1 MVDENTGSATGVI
14 LADGKEV
21 HSSVILSNATPYKT
35 FMELVPSAFLPE
47 EFLQAIKNCDYS
59 SATTKINVAVDKLPQ
74 FCCCATDMDGPGP
87 QHIGTIHIGSE
98 SMEEIDLAYRDAVN
112 GIPSRRPLIEMTI
125 PSVLDK
131 TISPPGKTDL
141 QLLNLPIVKFAV
153 HLKLTLRWSDYRT
166 PLKGLYLCG
175 SGAHPGGGVMGAP
188 GRNAASVVLQDI
200 KNDIR
205 LYYKLASLESDQIA
219 VFLLTDWLVG
229 TVFCR
234 AMIFPKEDAVAVLTS
249 DDQAFKQALEI
260 RRGVA
265 AEVLKVALSAGR
277 LSKPYSAKIVS
288 CLPNFVDRVVIEAAE
303 MKVVPEFSHL
313 SFNARAKRY
322 IQGSGVV
329 ELVKWLK
336 HNSLTYPQIGKLIC
350 LCSSNLE
357 PVRRLAEWLKTIH
370 VKGKYLGYV
379 LVKASSILEYK
390 LEMLVEIVDYLAE
403 KGVKR
408 EWMGFVLSRCPRVLT
423 LSMSEIEFRVKFYMH
438 MGMDEKDFGTMV
450 YDYPKALGFFSLEEM
465 HSKVNYLKEFGL
477 STEEVG
483 RLLAYKPQLMG
494 CSIEERWK
502 PLVKYLYYLGVR
514 RDGMKRILMAK
525 PVIFCVDLERTI
537 APKVRFLQD
546 IGVRQEDIGSV
557 IARFPPLL
565 TYSLYK
571 KIRPVVIFLLTKAGV
586 TQENIAKVIASD
598 PQLVGC
604 SIINKL
610 DVNVK
615 YLLSLGIRLHTI
627 GEMIADFPMLPR
639 YNLDVIRPKYQYLR
653 RIMVR
658 PLQDLIE
665 FPRFFSYSLDGRIIP
680 RHEILVK
687 NHVNFKL
694 RYMLASSDEEF
705 NQRVQAV
712 VENRRN
718 FESGE
723 RHSDPSDTES
733 Y

>member
-1 MVDENTGSATGVI
+1 MLCRSSPGSYPPAPCHGG
-14 LADGKEV
+14 LRPN
-21 HSSVILSNATPYKT
+21 HP
-35 FMELVPSAFLPE
+35 
-47 EFLQAIKNCDYS
+47 
-59 SATTKINVAVDKLPQ
+59 
-74 FCCCATDMDGPGP
+74 
-87 QHIGTIHIGSE
+87 
-98 SMEEIDLAYRDAVN
+98 
-112 GIPSRRPLIEMTI
+112 IPSF
-125 PSVLDK
+125 S
-131 TISPPGKTDL
+131 
-141 QLLNLPIVKFAV
+141 
-153 HLKLTLRWSDYRT
+153 
-166 PLKGLYLCG
+166 
-175 SGAHPGGGVMGAP
+175 
-188 GRNAASVVLQDI
+188 
-200 KNDIR
+200 
-205 LYYKLASLESDQIA
+205 LASLHLASSSSLHLISPLQVSPSPAPSSSQPQEFAGLIDECEQTRLYRRQNARSTA
-219 VFLLTDWLVG
+219 LLRLHEQQEKIHVPSLHDEADGENLQRRKIIEEASLATKRIPRFPG
-229 TVFCR
+229 S
-234 AMIFPKEDAVAVLTS
+234 INFPKEDAVAVLTS

-357 PVRRLAEWLKTIH
+357 SVRRLAEWLKTIH

-390 LEMLVEIVDYLAE
+390 LEILVEIVDYLAE

-408 EWMGFVLSRCPRVLT
+408 EWMGFVLSRCPRLLT

-465 HSKVNYLKEFGL
+465 NSKVNYLKEFGL

-546 IGVRQEDIGSV
+546 IGVRQEDIGGV

-586 TQENIAKVIASD
+586 TQENIAKVIAFD

-615 YLLSLGIRLHTI
+615 YFLSLGIRLHTI
-627 GEMIADFPMLPR
+627 GEMIADFPMLLR
-639 YNLDVIRPKYQYLR
+639 YNLDVIRPKYRYLR

-665 FPRFFSYSLDGRIIP
+665 FPRLERELSICRFFSYSLDGRIIP

-718 FESGE
+718 FESGK
-723 RHSDPSDTES
+723 RHSDLTDTES
-733 Y
+733 YQAVPGTT